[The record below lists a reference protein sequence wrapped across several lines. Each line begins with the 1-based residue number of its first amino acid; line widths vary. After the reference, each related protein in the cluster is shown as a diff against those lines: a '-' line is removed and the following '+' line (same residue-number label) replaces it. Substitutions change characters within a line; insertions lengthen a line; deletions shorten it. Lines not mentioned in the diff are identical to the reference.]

1 MRHGQP
7 TAADT
12 SGAKTAAGVIERLV
26 LASRGGE
33 LEHVR
38 QILRLLVPL
47 RDRGVDVAA
56 AAAGGAALVDERD
69 PDGSTAPRR
78 AVNDPCSSGVGF
90 FRRRLQIREP
100 RTL

>member
-38 QILRLLVPL
+38 QILRLLGG
-47 RDRGVDVAA
+47 GVDVAA

-90 FRRRLQIREP
+90 FRRRLQMREL